1 MSNFISK
8 ETKTTKYNEEE
19 NETTFYGNGQT
30 TVFNI
35 RHGLGREPLLINS
48 RVRGLKKMIRYNL
61 VIDKVNIVLTF
72 EQAPPE
78 GSFIVKWTASL

>member
-1 MSNFISK
+1 MSSFISK
-8 ETKTTKYNEEE
+8 EMKTTTFNEKHEI
-19 NETTFYGNGQT
+19 TFYGNGQT

-35 RHGLGREPLLINS
+35 PHGLDQKPYNIS
-48 RVRGLKKMIRYNL
+48 TKIRGLGKHLRYNL